1 MNEQEF
7 KTHYIA
13 TFLASYMASRYDNDC
28 LTGHINEPYDTQP
41 IEDAAFLADCAWGL
55 VCKAK
60 INLSNAYGKIG
71 VEE

>member
-7 KTHYIA
+7 KDHYIA
-13 TFLASYMASRYDNDC
+13 TFLASYMASRYDSDC
-28 LTGHINEPYDTQP
+28 LNGHVNEPYDVQP
-41 IEDAAFLADCAWGL
+41 IEDAAFLANHAWDS

-60 INLSNAYGKIG
+60 INMSNLYGKIG